1 MSAQKLSNP
10 APTMERPPPPP
21 NPPRATESQS
31 PQNLIALAIQQ
42 GADVEKLERLMA
54 LSERWNAKQA
64 EAAYYRARSE
74 FQASCPVIN
83 KSKTVEFNKTKYKYA
98 PLDEI
103 VETIREPLRATGLSF
118 RWEFNP
124 TTEGGLTVTCIV
136 THVQGHSE
144 RNPMSA
150 EPDDSGAKNRIQQLG
165 STAQY
170 LQRYT
175 LIGAL
180 GITSADTDDDG
191 RSAGELNVETM
202 LRHNGFLR
210 EFFFSVHAIK
220 SALIDSNWSAAAEA
234 WCELDTETKRGLW
247 LAPTK
252 GGIFTTKER
261 EQLKSPEF
269 SAACKEFGSVG
280 DTL

>member
-1 MSAQKLSNP
+1 MNAQLQPKAESP
-10 APTMERPPPPP
+10 A
-21 NPPRATESQS
+21 S
-31 PQNLIALAIQQ
+31 LIALAIQQ

-64 EAAYYRARSE
+64 EEAYYRARSD
-74 FQASCPVIN
+74 FQASCPVI
-83 KSKTVEFNKTKYKYA
+83 KKTKTVEFNKTKYNYA

-144 RNPMSA
+144 RNQMSA

-191 RSAGELNVETM
+191 RSSGELNVETI
-202 LRHNGFLR
+202 LKHNGFVR
-210 EFFFSVHAIK
+210 EFIFTVAAIK
-220 SALIDSNWSAAAEA
+220 SALMDNPPKWSAAAEA
-234 WCELDTETKRGLW
+234 WCELDTDCKRGLW

-252 GGIFTTKER
+252 GGVFTTKER
-261 EQLKSPEF
+261 EQLKSEEF
-269 SAACKEFGSVG
+269 VAACKAFGNVG
-280 DTL
+280 TAV